1 MTEKSLEIMA
11 PYGFHAR
18 PALKICEMVKE
29 YSGDVYM
36 IHEDKIA
43 DMKNIIKILALDV
56 KKGSRVTIQ
65 VSGEG
70 EEKMAERLVEFILNI
85 AD

>member
-1 MTEKSLEIMA
+1 
-11 PYGFHAR
+11 
-18 PALKICEMVKE
+18 
-29 YSGDVYM
+29 M